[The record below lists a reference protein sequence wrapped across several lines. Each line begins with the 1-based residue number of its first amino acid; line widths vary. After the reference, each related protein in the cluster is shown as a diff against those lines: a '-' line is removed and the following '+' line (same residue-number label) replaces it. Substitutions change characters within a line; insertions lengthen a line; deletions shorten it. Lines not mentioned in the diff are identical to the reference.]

1 MQATDL
7 SRSAFLGTVPLLGI
21 AAATATASAQT
32 SPVIRVGAVPVD
44 GFAEAYYA
52 RDMGFFERAGLNV
65 EITTFNNGSGA
76 TTAAAGGAIDIGIST
91 VNSIANAVIH
101 GIPYVYIAGGS
112 MYVASA
118 PSAVLAIAKDST
130 IKTPADLIG
139 KTVAI
144 SAFKDGT
151 HLAMAA
157 YLTKNGI
164 DPAKVNFI
172 EMQYPLMAP
181 AVVRGTVAAAV
192 LVEPFVT
199 FAANDVHVF
208 AKPLDALST
217 EFLLAGWF
225 TTTTWL
231 EANRPLARKFV
242 AAMYETARW
251 ANANHA
257 KSGEL
262 LQKYS
267 KVDDATVAHMA
278 RSVYADRL
286 DAAQLDPTLDW
297 SARVNFTERRV
308 TAKELIARV

>member
-1 MQATDL
+1 MRSIDL
-7 SRSAFLGTVPLLGI
+7 SRSAFLGAVPLLGL
-21 AAATATASAQT
+21 AAATASASAQP
-32 SPVIRVGAVPVD
+32 SPALRVGAVPVD

-52 RDMGFFERAGLNV
+52 RDMGFFDKAGLNV
-65 EITTFNNGSGA
+65 DITTFNNGSGT

-118 PSAVLAIAKDST
+118 PSAVLAIAKDSA
-130 IKTPADLIG
+130 INLPVDFIG

-164 DPAKVNFI
+164 DPGKVNFI
-172 EMQYPLMAP
+172 EMPYPLMAA
-181 AVVRGTVAAAV
+181 AVVRGTVAGAV

-199 FAANDVHVF
+199 FAVNDVRVF
-208 AKPLDALST
+208 AKPLDALAP

-231 EANRPLARKFV
+231 AANLPLARKFV
-242 AAMYETARW
+242 AVMYETARW

-267 KVDDATVAHMA
+267 KVDDATVQHMA
-278 RSVYADRL
+278 RSVYAERL

>member
-1 MQATDL
+1 MSATDL
-7 SRSAFLGTVPLLGI
+7 SRSAFLGAVPLLGI
-21 AAATATASAQT
+21 AAATGVASAQT
-32 SPVIRVGAVPVD
+32 APLLRVGAVPVD
-44 GFAEAYYA
+44 GFAEAFYA
-52 RDMGFFERAGLNV
+52 RDMGFFDKAGLNV

-76 TTAAAGGAIDIGIST
+76 TTAMAGGAIDIGIST
-91 VNSIANAVIH
+91 VNAIANAVIH
-101 GIPYVYIAGGS
+101 GLPWVYIAGGS
-112 MYVASA
+112 MYVSSA
-118 PSAVLAIAKDST
+118 PAAVLAIAKDSPV
-130 IKTPADLIG
+130 KTAADFVG

-157 YLTKNGI
+157 YLTKNGV

-172 EMQYPLMAP
+172 EMPYPLMAA
-181 AVVRGTVAAAV
+181 AVVRGTVAGAV
-192 LVEPFVT
+192 IVEPFV
-199 FAANDVHVF
+199 AASANDVRTF
-208 AKPLDALST
+208 AKPLDALSP

-225 TTTTWL
+225 TTSTWL
-231 EANRPLARKFV
+231 KANTPTARKFV
-242 AAMYETARW
+242 AAIYETARW

-267 KVDDATVAHMA
+267 KVDDATVARMTRA
-278 RSVYADRL
+278 VYAETL

-308 TAKELIARV
+308 AARELIARV

>member
-1 MQATDL
+1 MQSSDL
-7 SRSAFLGTVPLLGI
+7 SRCAFLGTVPLLGV

-32 SPVIRVGAVPVD
+32 PAVMRVGAVPVD
-44 GFAEAYYA
+44 GFAEAFYA
-52 RDMGFFERAGLNV
+52 RDMGFFDRAGLNV

-76 TTAAAGGAIDIGIST
+76 TQAVAGGAIDIGIST
-91 VNSIANAVIH
+91 VNSVANAVIH

-130 IKTPADLIG
+130 IKTAADFVG

-157 YLTKNGI
+157 YLTKNGV

-181 AVVRGTVAAAV
+181 AVERGTVTGAV
-192 LVEPFVT
+192 LVEPFLT
-199 FAANDVHVF
+199 FAATDVRVF
-208 AKPLDALST
+208 AKPLDALAP

-231 EANRPLARKFV
+231 NANRPTARKFV

-278 RSVYADRL
+278 RSVYAERL

-308 TAKELIARV
+308 SAKELIARV

>member
-1 MQATDL
+1 MRPTDL
-7 SRSAFLGTVPLLGI
+7 SRSAFLGAVPLLGI
-21 AAATATASAQT
+21 AAATATAGAQT
-32 SPVIRVGAVPVD
+32 APVLRVGAVPVD

-52 RDMGFFERAGLNV
+52 RDMGFFDKAGLNV

-91 VNSIANAVIH
+91 VNAIANAVIH

-112 MYVASA
+112 MYVSSA
-118 PSAVLAIAKDST
+118 PAAVLAVAKDSA

-164 DPAKVNFI
+164 DPSKVNFI
-172 EMQYPLMAP
+172 EMPYPLMAP

-192 LVEPFVT
+192 IVEPFV
-199 FAANDVHVF
+199 AASANDVRTF
-208 AKPLDALST
+208 AKPLDSLAS

-225 TTTTWL
+225 CTTTWL
-231 EANRPLARKFV
+231 SANAATARKFV
-242 AAMYETARW
+242 AVMYETARW
-251 ANANHA
+251 ANANHQ

-278 RSVYADRL
+278 RAVYAERL

-308 TAKELIARV
+308 AARELIARV

>member
-1 MQATDL
+1 
-7 SRSAFLGTVPLLGI
+7 LLGI
-21 AAATATASAQT
+21 AAATAGAGAQT

-52 RDMGFFERAGLNV
+52 RDMGFFDKAGLNV
-65 EITTFNNGSGA
+65 EITTFNNGSGT

-101 GIPYVYIAGGS
+101 GIPYAYIAGGS

-130 IKTPADLIG
+130 IKSPSDLVG

-157 YLTKNGI
+157 YLTKSGI
-164 DPAKVNFI
+164 DPGKVNFI
-172 EMQYPLMAP
+172 EMPYPLMAQ
-181 AVVRGTVAAAV
+181 AVEHGTVTGAV

-199 FAANDVHVF
+199 FAGSDVRVF
-208 AKPLDALST
+208 ADPLDALST

-231 EANRPLARKFV
+231 DANRPLARKFV
-242 AAMYETARW
+242 AVIYETARW